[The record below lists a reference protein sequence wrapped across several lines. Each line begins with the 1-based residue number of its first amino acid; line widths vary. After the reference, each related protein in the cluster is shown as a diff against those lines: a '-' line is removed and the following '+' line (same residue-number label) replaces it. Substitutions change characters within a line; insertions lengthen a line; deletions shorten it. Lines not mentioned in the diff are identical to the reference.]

1 MLKNLV
7 ILLLHILFHHL
18 VHVFLFI
25 FTLFIVSSQVLP
37 NTIKTLSFEEGVNC
51 TSHIQ
56 QDPIHGYAILDLTSI
71 ILYDNLNITFSID
84 DYQGEGSVLFSHHV
98 LYFLLFIFI

>member
-1 MLKNLV
+1 MKNLV

-71 ILYDNLNITFSID
+71 ILYDDLNITFTID
-84 DYQGEGSVLFSHHV
+84 SYEGEGSILFSHHV
-98 LYFLLFIFI
+98 PIFFYLDF